1 MPLLFLIARKAIL
14 AVLKGSLSGQF
25 FQYQN
30 CCVRLF
36 RHGNKVKSLCIGQSI
51 RIHCIKRSVGFLPV
65 VSVFYR
71 QVLGLKLIGRLFVLV
86 SFLVSRLSEL
96 KKGLSRF
103 IEFVKEK
110 MGL

>member
-1 MPLLFLIARKAIL
+1 MVRVSAFIAL
-14 AVLKGSLSGQF
+14 
-25 FQYQN
+25 
-30 CCVRLF
+30 
-36 RHGNKVKSLCIGQSI
+36 
-51 RIHCIKRSVGFLPV
+51 KRSVGLLPV

-96 KKGLSRF
+96 KKGLARF